1 MGMHERLLG
10 ERQGRGF
17 PLGGSLVGWLLLGLL
32 GFLSACGPAAPDVPE
47 LGAWRHE
54 YPTLKSLRDDP
65 QPGPETRT
73 VLHLPA
79 RKPTEAQSAGGLGA
93 EYAGGGP
100 AQLRQR
106 PGTDEPYLMLIGA
119 GESTL
124 SFGSEQAPLPAFDL
138 VLVRLRCLAPTQ
150 LSLEAYDST
159 GPVLIPPPL
168 ALPRDEAVQLVSF
181 DVPSLRETTQP
192 VKKLILGFS
201 RGGQGVEVLSVDL
214 LTTPLSKRLPGPGA
228 EPASVDL
235 DTDTRLATGLVSGA
249 PMICELDVKD
259 AHEELLFAVAQLPN
273 VRALGRNPVLRV
285 VLLDGAEVL
294 AEEQVKLEN
303 RAGQGAVW
311 HEFKLPLGNYVGR
324 RVRAR
329 FDLQVEGEQE
339 ALCALTPPR
348 LSRRGNGAPC
358 VLLITSDTH
367 RSDHVAA
374 APGSVEVQTPNL
386 DALAARGVLFS
397 DAWSTT
403 NVTSPSHVALMTG
416 LHPRDTRVLHN
427 TSRMATRAETL
438 AEAYHAA
445 GYMTLAVVSVRH
457 LGPHGTGLAQGFER
471 MIAPR
476 GTPWDAAAASAALR
490 DLLCAA
496 DGQPVFAWLHVF
508 DAHVPYEPPAEY
520 AEQYWSKGKQ
530 AAFDTNLPDPG
541 ITPGTIP
548 RPLQL
553 VRDLEYPKALYRG
566 EVSYVDAALG
576 LLLDLPRI
584 QSGLVAFTSD
594 HGEIL
599 EKAGTYFNH
608 GEVFPDTLHVP
619 LILAGPKI
627 PEGVLCTE
635 PVRTQDLA
643 RSLLD
648 LSGVKNAGLPGRNL
662 LYALEGKSRAQ
673 VRYSLS
679 AHARSASIT
688 AIEDGQRRHLILH
701 LADHGLPLARQRL
714 RHTWEL
720 YNLGDDPECLLD
732 LAGSQTQVAQDLR
745 RRLIQWLL
753 EASES
758 SLSESRTATSDTVQ
772 QLKELGYAAGDDAPE
787 DSASRGAQYID
798 PDCDCDACAS
808 SSDG

>member
-1 MGMHERLLG
+1 MGMHEQLLG
-10 ERQGRGF
+10 ERQDRGF
-17 PLGGSLVGWLLLGLL
+17 PLGRAPVYLMLL
-32 GFLSACGPAAPDVPE
+32 GFLWACGPSAPEVPE
-47 LGAWRHE
+47 SGNWRHE
-54 YPTLKSLRDDP
+54 YPTLKSLRDDT
-65 QPGPETRT
+65 QPAAEART
-73 VLHLPA
+73 VQHLAA
-79 RKPTEAQSAGGLGA
+79 RKPTDPQSAGGLGP

-100 AQLRQR
+100 AQLRQS
-106 PGTDEPYLMLIGA
+106 PNTDESSLVLIG
-119 GESTL
+119 GGKSTL
-124 SFGSEQAPLPAFDL
+124 SFGSEEAPLPAFDL
-138 VLVRLRCLAPTQ
+138 VLVRLRCLTPTE
-150 LSLEAYDST
+150 LSLEAYDSDK
-159 GPVLIPPPL
+159 PVLIPPPL
-168 ALPRDEAVQLVSF
+168 ALSRDEAVQVVSF
-181 DVPSLRETTQP
+181 DVPSLRESKRP

-201 RGGQGVEVLSVDL
+201 RAAQGVEVLSVDL
-214 LTTPLSKRLPGPGA
+214 LITSPSKRLPGPGA
-228 EPASVDL
+228 EPAPVDL

-249 PMICELDVKD
+249 PLFCDMDVKD

-273 VRALGRNPVLRV
+273 VRALDRNPVVRV
-285 VLLDGAEVL
+285 VLLDGAQVL
-294 AEEQVKLEN
+294 AEEKLKLEN

-311 HEFKLPLGNYVGR
+311 HEFNLPLGSYVGR
-324 RVRAR
+324 RLRAR
-329 FDLQVEGEQE
+329 FDLQVEGEEE

-348 LSRRGNGAPC
+348 LSRRGTGAPC

-374 APGSVEVQTPNL
+374 APGSVAVQTPNL
-386 DALAARGVLFS
+386 DKLAARGVLFS

-438 AEAYHAA
+438 AEAYHDA
-445 GYMTLAVVSVRH
+445 GYLTLAVVSVRH

-476 GTPWDAAAASAALR
+476 GAPWDAAAASAALHSLVR
-490 DLLCAA
+490 SA

-508 DAHVPYEPPAEY
+508 DAHVPYEPPAKY
-520 AEQYWSKGKQ
+520 AEQYWTKGSK
-530 AAFDTNLPDPG
+530 AAFDTDLPDPG

-548 RPLQL
+548 QPLQL
-553 VRDLEYPKALYRG
+553 IRDLEYPKALYRG

-576 LLLDLPRI
+576 TLLELPRI
-584 QSGLVAFTSD
+584 KSGLIAFTSD

-619 LILAGPKI
+619 LILAGPDI
-627 PEGVLCTE
+627 PKGVLCSE

-648 LSGVKNAGLPGRNL
+648 LSGVKNAKLPGRNL
-662 LYALEGKSRAQ
+662 LYALEGKSDAQ
-673 VRYSLS
+673 VRFSLS

-701 LADHGLPLARQRL
+701 LADHGLPLAKQRL

-720 YNLGDDPECLLD
+720 YNLSDDPECLLD
-732 LAGSQTQVAQDLR
+732 LTSSQTQVAQDLR
-745 RRLIQWLL
+745 QRLVQWLL
-753 EASES
+753 EASPEP
-758 SLSESRTATSDTVQ
+758 LSESRTATADTVQ
-772 QLKELGYAAGDDAPE
+772 QLKTLGYAAGDDAPE
-787 DSASRGAQYID
+787 DSASKGAQYID